1 MMFIVRPVAAQE
13 EGNVLKPLAPMGI
26 YTRAETMFDGVLE
39 QELVGFLKMNNND
52 TLLLPVLSTGKVDTP
67 LNFSISL
74 WFKAYDY
81 VGTTADD
88 YQIIFAFQNS
98 VRCYITS
105 KERVM
110 CDSAS
115 RAVLE
120 VVSPV
125 ITSGQWINLLLACR
139 EDGSS
144 TLVLHTDE
152 RFVGEDHITNF
163 PFT

>member
-1 MMFIVRPVAAQE
+1 M
-13 EGNVLKPLAPMGI
+13 
-26 YTRAETMFDGVLE
+26 
-39 QELVGFLKMNNND
+39 KMNNND

-88 YQIIFAFQNS
+88 YQTIFAFQNS

-105 KERVM
+105 KTRIM

-120 VVSPV
+120 VESPV
-125 ITSGQWINLLLACR
+125 ITSGQWVNLLLACR
-139 EDGSS
+139 EDGFS

-152 RFVGEDHITNF
+152 RFIGEDTITNF